1 MLVENET
8 TNVSFLALF
17 IFTAFAALPIY
28 SKRFGC
34 SSQNAANVGHG
45 TFLLKGIYIR
55 FDNVI

>member
-17 IFTAFAALPIY
+17 IFTTFAALPIH
-28 SKRFGC
+28 SKRFGR
-34 SSQNAANVGHG
+34 SSENATNVGHG